1 MIVHFE
7 RRQKKYPQGYFMH
20 MISLDQW
27 LSAGDTLTPQGTLDN
42 VWGTF
47 LVITVGDGKVL
58 TGI

>member
-1 MIVHFE
+1 
-7 RRQKKYPQGYFMH
+7 MH
-20 MISLDQW
+20 MIPLDQW

-47 LVITVGDGKVL
+47 LVVTVGDGKVL